1 MGRSKGL
8 INNIKLL
15 LELHHT
21 TVKQSSDEHL
31 VWLLGELHTSYYNE
45 GKRWLSVQLGQF
57 QVSLD
62 IQFELP
68 CYVCS

>member
-21 TVKQSSDEHL
+21 TVKQSSGEHL
-31 VWLLGELHTSYYNE
+31 VWFLGELHTSYCNK
-45 GKRWLSVQLGQF
+45 GKRWLSVQLGQL
-57 QVSLD
+57 QVPLD